1 MSVKSENLK
10 VEKEYKRS
18 AKELAK
24 IILKQPKGCYL
35 VPEIYGPNRQVFREE
50 LINILQLESG
60 RNLETLLPVEM
71 ALAGDFTKIPQRL
84 TCRFY
89 SKLYYNKPIRDRLSK
104 NFVLRFSNIYQRLTN
119 TLTTTIIE
127 RDTQVNETETVTDS
141 KKGHQAGG
149 SLGGEAGFVSG
160 KLSYN
165 YDTSITNAVRER
177 RRRES
182 VVERQR
188 QTTQIPAQ
196 DAETVNT
203 LTDLINE
210 LASVPLGLYFNHVE
224 NATNVFDKVIE
235 REDWLKK
242 WWGDFKDG
250 WIMAFIDL
258 FLIIPRLLIITTYNI
273 SQMMAKYTPNFF
285 GRGVG
290 KKHVRTLFIFH
301 GFDISNPQAE
311 LVSAQLTDL
320 VSNQNAVFVIFTST
334 SHMHELHA

>member
-84 TCRFY
+84 TCRLY
-89 SKLYYNKPIRDRLSK
+89 GKLYYNKPIRDRLSK
-104 NFVLRFSNIYQRLTN
+104 TFVLRFSDIYQRLTN
-119 TLTTTIIE
+119 TLTTTVIE
-127 RDTQVNETETVTDS
+127 RDAKINEIETVSDS
-141 KKGHQAGG
+141 KQGHQAGA
-149 SLGGEAGFVSG
+149 SLGGEAGIVSG
-160 KLSYN
+160 KISYN
-165 YDTSITNAVRER
+165 YDTSISGAVRER
-177 RRRES
+177 RRREN

-188 QTTQIPAQ
+188 QETQIPAQ

-203 LTDLINE
+203 LTDLINK

-224 NATNVFDKVIE
+224 NSLRGLGDVIE
-235 REDWLKK
+235 REDWLKN
-242 WWGDFKDG
+242 WWVNFKDG

-258 FLIIPRLLIITTYNI
+258 FLIIPRLLIVTAYNI
-273 SQMMAKYTPNFF
+273 SQMIAKYIPNFL

-290 KKHVRTLFIFH
+290 KKHVRPLFIIH

-311 LVSAQLTDL
+311 LVSAQLADL

-334 SHMHELHA
+334 SHMHELYG

>member
-84 TCRFY
+84 TCRLY
-89 SKLYYNKPIRDRLSK
+89 GKLYYNKPIRDRLSK
-104 NFVLRFSNIYQRLTN
+104 TFVLRFSDIYQRLTN
-119 TLTTTIIE
+119 TLTTTVIE
-127 RDTQVNETETVTDS
+127 RDAKINEIETVSDS
-141 KKGHQAGG
+141 KQGHQAGA
-149 SLGGEAGFVSG
+149 SLGGEAGIVSG
-160 KLSYN
+160 KISYN
-165 YDTSITNAVRER
+165 YDTSISGAVRER
-177 RRRES
+177 RRREN

-188 QTTQIPAQ
+188 QETQIPAQ

-203 LTDLINE
+203 LTDLINK

-224 NATNVFDKVIE
+224 NSLRGLGDVIE
-235 REDWLKK
+235 REDWLKN
-242 WWGDFKDG
+242 WWVNFKDG

-258 FLIIPRLLIITTYNI
+258 FLIIPRLLIVTAYNI
-273 SQMMAKYTPNFF
+273 SQMIAKYIPNFL

-290 KKHVRTLFIFH
+290 KKHVRTLFIIH

-311 LVSAQLTDL
+311 LVSAQLADL